1 MKKSFLLVLGLFM
14 CLFACLAACD
24 NSTDFEESISENSS
38 SKQSESIYNK
48 GTLTL
53 VDSTG
58 KGLQN
63 CKYESKISKETY
75 ATRAGNSDLSVWEYM
90 LYVLYYKAD
99 YEVTFTEIGGIHPRV
114 YRGYVRTKNT
124 EVVLKYVHT
133 SVARLLS
140 QPESTLYFDLVVW
153 PFNTMF
159 QLKDWNHKT
168 MYTMDIATDGPI
180 LAALGIPHVKR
191 NIEMVL
197 LPNAI
202 NELLIPSLKDRQKYG
217 AMTVYDEFG
226 KPVISN
232 NGGR

>member
-1 MKKSFLLVLGLFM
+1 MKKTFLLVLGLFM
-14 CLFACLAACD
+14 CLFACLTACD
-24 NSTDFEESISENSS
+24 NSTDFEEFISENSS

-48 GTLTL
+48 GTLSL

-58 KGLQN
+58 KTLQN
-63 CKYESKISKETY
+63 CKYESKISKETF
-75 ATRAGNSDLSVWEYM
+75 ATRAGEPDFDFWTYM
-90 LYVLYYKAD
+90 QYFLYFKCD
-99 YEVTFTEIGGIHPRV
+99 FEVIFTEIGGIHPAV
-114 YRGYVRTKNT
+114 YKGYIRTKNAT
-124 EVVLKYVHT
+124 AIQIYPSTLNGR
-133 SVARLLS
+133 SFP
-140 QPESTLYFDLVVW
+140 QPNCNLYFDLVVW
-153 PFNTMF
+153 PFYTMF
-159 QLKDWNHKT
+159 QIKDWNHNT
-168 MYTMDIATDGPI
+168 IYTMDIATDGPI